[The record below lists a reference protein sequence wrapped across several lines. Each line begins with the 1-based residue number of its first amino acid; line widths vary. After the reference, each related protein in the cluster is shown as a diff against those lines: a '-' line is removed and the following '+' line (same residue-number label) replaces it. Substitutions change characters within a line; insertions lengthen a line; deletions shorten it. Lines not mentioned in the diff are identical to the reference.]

1 MSLSESE
8 LEPESTTAA
17 PAPES
22 QSIDYGVELHGVFD
36 GVAFW
41 VLKDG
46 TRVNRFAGTVR
57 GDYIEPLM
65 KAWTP

>member
-1 MSLSESE
+1 
-8 LEPESTTAA
+8 
-17 PAPES
+17 
-22 QSIDYGVELHGVFD
+22 LHGVFD